1 MSKTGVF
8 DALGFSADFQNP
20 PPAPIGALAAVEP
33 RPGSQGAVNF
43 LLSGGSFPVLF
54 DDDPRWDAVSFTV
67 SLFHLEFVKRVSKK
81 AHHETVFGSFRQ
93 FLPLFRSMLFQFHLV
108 LGLLYII
115 VGGEGATNFPRD
127 ELHIGF
133 KKLLIELLHCKTW
146 TETPTKTSEK
156 SHHEKSFT
164 TRSFLPCV
172 CQNWNP
178 EHGGFSFFSSVFI
191 LSRCP
196 FSSWN
201 VVLFRKYVFGTF
213 RHLRFSFGYLCL
225 KFVQQ

>member
-1 MSKTGVF
+1 MQ
-8 DALGFSADFQNP
+8 L
-20 PPAPIGALAAVEP
+20 
-33 RPGSQGAVNF
+33 
-43 LLSGGSFPVLF
+43 
-54 DDDPRWDAVSFTV
+54 V
-67 SLFHLEFVKRVSKK
+67 SLFHLELVKRVSKK
-81 AHHETVFGSFRQ
+81 AHHETVSQ
-93 FLPLFRSMLFQFHLV
+93 FSPVSPTFKVHVFPISPV

-191 LSRCP
+191 LCRCP
-196 FSSWN
+196 FSS
-201 VVLFRKYVFGTF
+201 
-213 RHLRFSFGYLCL
+213 
-225 KFVQQ
+225 